1 MNADPFS
8 GRIIQALVPLFVL
21 VPTAAWY
28 SSAFS
33 ILGLSVLLV
42 LSALISGSEVAL
54 FGLSAQDMVWL
65 KSQETPSSKRVLKLL
80 ETPKRLLA
88 TILIANNAVNIAIVL
103 LFTLVSNNWFGDSS
117 YLLFGRIAIQT
128 LFDIAVATVLILIFG
143 EILPKIYANRHAAAF
158 SLRMSGALSVLDRLF
173 SGLSIPMQRSTI
185 WLENRLA
192 KRSSSLSVDHLSQA
206 LELASDADTSNEEKR
221 ILEGIVTFGNT
232 DTKQVMRPRID
243 IFAIAHNATFQAVI
257 SEVTTKGYSRVPVYQ
272 ESIDKVI
279 GVLFLK
285 DLLPHL
291 DTEEFDWLSLIR
303 EPFFVPE
310 NKKLDDLLLD
320 FKSQK
325 THLAVVVD
333 EYGGTSGIVTLED
346 VIEEIVGDIS
356 DEFDDI
362 DLNYSRIDDRTYVFE
377 AKTSLKDFYRV
388 IQLEDPEVFEY
399 SKGESE
405 TLAGFVL
412 EITKAFPKVG
422 EQIHFKGYTFVVE
435 SLDKRRLKRLKIKL
449 PAQKGR

>member
-8 GRIIQALVPLFVL
+8 RKYFATTL
-21 VPTAAWY
+21 
-28 SSAFS
+28 SAFPLLLASEISTSLIS
-33 ILGLSVLLV
+33 ILGLVLL
-42 LSALISGSEVAL
+42 LMASALISGSEVAL
-54 FGLSAQDMVWL
+54 FGLNAQDMQWI
-65 KSQETPSSKRVLKLL
+65 KAQESKPSERVLHLL
-80 ETPKRLLA
+80 ESPKKLLA

-103 LFTLVSNNWFGDSS
+103 LFTSMSDRWFAGSEFYFFERISLQTLID
-117 YLLFGRIAIQT
+117 IAI
-128 LFDIAVATVLILIFG
+128 ATVLILLFG
-143 EILPKIYANRHAAAF
+143 EILPKIYANRNAASF
-158 SLRMSGALSVLDRLF
+158 SLRMSMVLTVLDRLF
-173 SGLSIPMQRSTI
+173 SVLSVPMQSSTV
-185 WLENRLA
+185 WLENRLS
-192 KRSSSLSVDHLSQA
+192 KSSSNISVDHLSQA
-206 LELASDADTSNEEKR
+206 LELASDSDTSNEEKR

-243 IFAIAHNATFQAVI
+243 IFAIAHDAPFQEVI
-257 SEVTTKGYSRVPVYQ
+257 SQVTTKGYSRVPVYQ
-272 ESIDKVI
+272 ESLDKVI

-291 DTEEFDWLSLIR
+291 DAEQFDWISLLR

-356 DEFDDI
+356 DDFDDV
-362 DLNYSRIDDRTYVFE
+362 DLIYSKVDERTYVFE
-377 AKTSLKDFYRV
+377 AKTSLKDFYKV
-388 IQLEDPEVFEY
+388 IQIEDPSAFEQH
-399 SKGESE
+399 KGESE

-412 EITKAFPKVG
+412 EITKAFPKIG
-422 EQIHFKGYTFVVE
+422 ENIRFEGFIFTVE

-449 PAQKGR
+449 PAQQ